1 MQYITLVVNNTY
13 DMNKNLMS
21 RNAHLLEDVEQTL
34 LLPLA
39 NLHKLKLVF
48 RKTLESLGADRCWL
62 MYPCE
67 VNAERYLVPV
77 EETTPDYPGVNR
89 LKVYSPL
96 NPICN
101 QIAKEALASPDPVNY
116 TLFSEDIP
124 ELGDLYKQFNIQ
136 AQLGCVVPSKTGNK
150 WAFGVQ
156 HCANK
161 YDYTVEDKQLLSAV
175 ADKIQHSVGQLLD
188 IPSLINAAELSSE
201 ILDKSPLA
209 QVIYNKERKIVYA
222 NDVYCIMNERQISD
236 IIEQS
241 GKQYVAKENAS
252 LFDQFFDKIETN
264 GHASISG
271 VKVTGTGK
279 KFHTENTGSIIT
291 YNGDMHY
298 LITSKDVTTELTI
311 QQAHNESLDIQNAIF
326 EASNDGL
333 LVEDV
338 NRHVI
343 TINQN
348 FYKFFDIYPPETSPI
363 GTLQLLAAGIHVVK
377 NADEVGPIVAQLT
390 PTSNERS
397 MHTIS
402 LTNGIILKMDSFPL
416 IHNAVIKGRVWYFK
430 NITELTHSTQ
440 QLENALDIQSAIM
453 EASDDGLL
461 VEDTNRTIINVNE
474 VFLNTFSIKLSKNEI
489 KKTNS
494 LDAFKLGSP
503 NMANVEEVGNLVTN
517 ISAFSDEKI
526 AALIHLNDGSVL
538 DMTSFPLLRG
548 NAIHGRVW
556 YFKDITEN
564 HNLNTKLSFEATHD
578 TLTKLTNRRGFDEV
592 LKDTIGQIEINNA
605 THALLYLDLDRFK
618 IINDTSGHSAG
629 DIALIDVSKLV
640 NNLLRKADLL
650 ARVGGDEFCVL
661 LNDCSLTVA
670 SNIGEKI
677 RHAIDNYVFTWEDK
691 EYNLGVSIGIISL
704 DVTVNSYEEALKL
717 ADTSCYLAKEE
728 GRNRIHVHKTSDQ
741 AVMQR
746 LQQGNIVSQI
756 QDALRTNRFSCY
768 LQKICHIKK
777 PVTDISSAPCNYE
790 VLVRMLDEK
799 GDVIAPYHFL
809 PPAERYKLMHKIDH
823 WVINDSIHQ
832 MAPIQEHFGWLSINL
847 SGQTITNNATYQVIV
862 DAIETSGMAANK
874 LCFEITETAAI
885 SNPQMGIKFLEKLQN
900 LGCKVALD
908 DFGTGLSSYEYLKKL
923 PADILKIDG
932 QFIKNMLNDE
942 LDLAMV
948 KSINEIGHLMGKETV
963 GEFVENADI
972 LNKLQEV
979 GVDYAQGYH
988 LHTPCI
994 MQTVINKYLPYTAT
1008 ANLNR

>member
-1 MQYITLVVNNTY
+1 MNNTY
-13 DMNKNLMS
+13 EMNKNLIS
-21 RNAHLLEDVEQTL
+21 RNARLLEDVEQTL

-39 NLHKLKLVF
+39 EHHKLKLIF

-67 VNAERYLVPV
+67 VNAERYLIPI
-77 EETTPDYPGVNR
+77 EETTTDYPGANQ
-89 LKVYSPL
+89 LKAYSPL
-96 NPICN
+96 SPICN
-101 QIAKEALASPDPVNY
+101 QVAEEALASPDPVDY
-116 TLFSEDIP
+116 TLYSEDIP
-124 ELGDLYKQFNIQ
+124 ELGDIYKQFNIQ

-150 WAFGVQ
+150 WAFGVH

-161 YDYTVEDKQLLSAV
+161 YDYSVEDKKLLSAV
-175 ADKIQHSVGQLLD
+175 ADKIQHAVGQLLD

-222 NDVYCIMNERQISD
+222 NDIYCIMNERQISD
-236 IIEQS
+236 IIEQP

-252 LFDQFFDKIETN
+252 LFDQFFDNIEAN

-271 VKVTGTGK
+271 VKITGTGK

-291 YNGDMHY
+291 YNGDTHY
-298 LITSKDVTTELTI
+298 LITSKDVTYELAT
-311 QQAHNESLDIQNAIF
+311 QQALNESLDIQNAIF

-343 TINQN
+343 AINQN
-348 FYKFFDIYPPETSPI
+348 FYTFFDISPPDTSPI
-363 GTLQLLAAGIHVVK
+363 ETLQLLATGIPVIK
-377 NADEVGPIVAQLT
+377 NADEVGPIVTQLT

-397 MHTIS
+397 MHTFS
-402 LTNGIILKMDSFPL
+402 LTNGTILKMDSFPL

-461 VEDTNRTIINVNE
+461 VEDSNRDIISVNE
-474 VFLNTFSIKLSKNEI
+474 IFLNTFGIKLSKNEI
-489 KKTNS
+489 VKTSS
-494 LDAFKLGSP
+494 LDALKIGIPS
-503 NMANVEEVGNLVTN
+503 VTN
-517 ISAFSDEKI
+517 AEDIDGIVTSVSASSREKI
-526 AALIHLNDGSVL
+526 TALIHLNNGSVL
-538 DMTSFPLLRG
+538 DMTSFPLLRDK
-548 NAIHGRVW
+548 AIHGRVW
-556 YFKDITEN
+556 YFKDITEKYK
-564 HNLNTKLSFEATHD
+564 LNSKLSFEATHD

-592 LKDTIGQIEINNA
+592 LKDTIEEIDTSNA
-605 THALLYLDLDRFK
+605 THALLYLDLDQFK
-618 IINDTSGHSAG
+618 IINDTSGHAAG
-629 DIALIDVSKLV
+629 DIALIEVSKLI

-650 ARVGGDEFCVL
+650 ARVGGDEFCIL
-661 LNDCSLTVA
+661 LNNCSLTVA
-670 SNIGEKI
+670 SDIGEKI
-677 RHAIDNYVFTWEDK
+677 RHALDEYIFTWEDK
-691 EYNLGVSIGIISL
+691 EYDLGISIGIISL

-728 GRNRIHVHKTSDQ
+728 GRNRIHVHTTSDQ

-746 LQQGNIVSQI
+746 LQQGNIVSKI
-756 QDALRTNRFSCY
+756 QDALRTNRFNCY
-768 LQKICHIKK
+768 LQKICRTK
-777 PVTDISSAPCNYE
+777 TSAAGIGCTPCNYE

-823 WVINDSIHQ
+823 WVINDSIQQ
-832 MAPIQEHFGWLSINL
+832 MATIQEHFGWLSINL
-847 SGQTITNNATYQVIV
+847 SGQTIANDATYQVIV
-862 DAIETSGMAANK
+862 DAIESSGMAVNK

-885 SNPQMGIKFLEKLQN
+885 SNPQMGIKFLEKLQD

-932 QFIKNMLNDE
+932 QFIKNILHNE

-948 KSINEIGHLMGKETV
+948 RSINEIGHLMGKETV

-972 LNKLQEV
+972 LDKLQEV

-988 LHTPCI
+988 LHTPCS
-994 MQTVINKYLPYTAT
+994 MQTVINKHLPAI
-1008 ANLNR
+1008 AAKASLNR